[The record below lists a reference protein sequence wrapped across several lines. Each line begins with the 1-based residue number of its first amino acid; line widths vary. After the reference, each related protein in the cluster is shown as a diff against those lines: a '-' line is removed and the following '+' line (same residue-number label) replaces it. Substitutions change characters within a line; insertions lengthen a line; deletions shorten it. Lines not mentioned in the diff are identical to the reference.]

1 MRDGSVLASTEV
13 AMSSVELKTGLA
25 GMADDPS
32 AGCRLTLNAPEIPLA
47 DGWRSRTLSPRIDG
61 EMPLDVMT
69 QQLRQFCG
77 DFSVVPMAGR
87 RVVHGGMAPSRIGGL
102 DAIFIGQDLE
112 RAARDAYCIRHDPG
126 DNYFLIFQDHGKAH
140 ICQA

>member
-1 MRDGSVLASTEV
+1 
-13 AMSSVELKTGLA
+13 
-25 GMADDPS
+25 
-32 AGCRLTLNAPEIPLA
+32 
-47 DGWRSRTLSPRIDG
+47 
-61 EMPLDVMT
+61 MPLDVMT

>member
-1 MRDGSVLASTEV
+1 
-13 AMSSVELKTGLA
+13 MSSVELKTGLA

-32 AGCRLTLNAPEIPLA
+32 AGCRWTLNAPEIPLA
-47 DGWRSRTLSPRIDG
+47 DGWRSRTVSPRVDG
-61 EMPLDVMT
+61 GVAFGVMT
-69 QQLRQFCG
+69 G
-77 DFSVVPMAGR
+77 GR
-87 RVVHGGMAPSRIGGL
+87 GVVHGGMAPSRIGGL

-112 RAARDAYCIRHDPG
+112 RVARDAYCIRHDPG